1 MEERKAYF
9 DLVLCKEVG
18 LTDDEILERG
28 GFTRF
33 VSLGKWDLFYEEN
46 AEKIENDVQT
56 HYEDINGTKVPF
68 YTVRTNTGAAGFN
81 TYKNLFSALRV
92 SAANL
97 YIEKRVGGEI
107 N

>member
-33 VSLGKWDLFYEEN
+33 ISLGKWDLFYEKN
-46 AEKIENDVQT
+46 INTIVNNVQT
-56 HYEDINGTKVPF
+56 HYEDEGRMKAPF
-68 YTVRTNTGAAGFN
+68 YTVRTNTGAASFN
-81 TYKNLFSALRV
+81 TYKNPFSALRA

>member
-33 VSLGKWDLFYEEN
+33 VSLGKWDLFYNKNIDEI
-46 AEKIENDVQT
+46 AHDVQT
-56 HYEDINGTKVPF
+56 HYEYRDGVKMPF
-68 YTVRTNTGAAGFN
+68 YTVRTNTGAASFN
-81 TYKNLFSALRV
+81 TYINPFIALRM

-97 YIEKRVGGEI
+97 YIEERSKNGNI
-107 N
+107 